1 MADAEPDADADPA
14 PAADA
19 EDLGPELGIVADTDS
34 DVGLQEIVPMEEV
47 LEMGVGREE
56 VMGIGL
62 SSVAHGGTRF
72 GLDS

>member
-1 MADAEPDADADPA
+1 
-14 PAADA
+14 
-19 EDLGPELGIVADTDS
+19 
-34 DVGLQEIVPMEEV
+34 VGLQEIVPMEEV

-62 SSVAHGGTRF
+62 GSVGHGGTRF